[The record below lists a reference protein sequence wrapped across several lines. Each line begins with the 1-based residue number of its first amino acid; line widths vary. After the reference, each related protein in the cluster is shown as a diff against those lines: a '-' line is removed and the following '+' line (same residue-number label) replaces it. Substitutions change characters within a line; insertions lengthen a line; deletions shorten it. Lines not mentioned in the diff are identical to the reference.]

1 MSNRNQATAGQKFEA
16 QDGLGAGGK
25 RRFQPTA
32 AIAVIEQIP
41 IALDDGER
49 ARISAIGRCLLAS
62 EPALNATAAFGHGVA
77 AGQGPWPALVIE
89 DHSAI
94 ALFEKSGDGAYSYRG
109 LLLAGDGDMVLIGV
123 PRIAA
128 FEAYC
133 QEHLGL
139 GAVEVLSPRTGDP
152 GKPLALRATEDD
164 ALIALLGQRA
174 RAAGGLNLVAY
185 MGTGYVWKLAG
196 RIAAAARRPVRVLAA
211 PPRLTRRV
219 NDKSWFAERL
229 VEVLGP
235 RAAPPSTAVY
245 SFSGLAA
252 QVSKFARRHD
262 SVAVKLRD
270 SASST
275 GNLVFDSAIL
285 RRSSLRRVYALLRAR
300 LAGLGWDEKFP
311 LVVTAWEGPVLASP
325 SAQLW
330 IPAPEDG
337 GPVVEGVFDQTIF
350 GETAIFGG
358 AAASTLSPAWQ
369 ARVATEAV
377 KLGTLLQALGYFGR
391 CSFDSILIGRDCE
404 LAELHWVECNGRWG
418 GVSIPMT
425 LTNRLAGDWTR
436 LPPVIIEDDRL
447 HGRQRTL
454 QDILCDLQ
462 DDLYR
467 RDSHPNGLVILS
479 PGRLEAGTGY
489 EAMVLE
495 ATAAEGRTRA
505 ESLVNKLIA
514 VIGAGA
520 VHGLTKPAYRAPSS
534 PDG

>member
-1 MSNRNQATAGQKFEA
+1 MAGQKFEA

-32 AIAVIEQIP
+32 AISVIEQVP
-41 IALDDGER
+41 ITLDDGER
-49 ARISAIGRCLLAS
+49 ARISAIGRRLLAS

-109 LLLAGDGDMVLIGV
+109 LLLAGDGDIVLIGV

-133 QEHLGL
+133 REHLGL
-139 GAVEVLSPRTGDP
+139 GAVEVLSLRTSDP
-152 GKPLALRATEDD
+152 GKPLALRAAEDD
-164 ALIALLGQRA
+164 ALIARLGRRA
-174 RAAGGLNLVAY
+174 REVGGLNLVTY
-185 MGTGYVWKLAG
+185 MGTGQVWKLAG

-219 NDKSWFAERL
+219 NDKSWFSERL

-235 RAAPPSTAVY
+235 RALPHSTAVY

-252 QVSKFARRHD
+252 RVSEFARRHE

-275 GNLVFDSAIL
+275 GNLVFDSAAL
-285 RRSSLRRVYALLRAR
+285 RRSPLKRVCASLRAR
-300 LAGLGWDEKFP
+300 LAELGWDGRFP

-337 GPVVEGVFDQTIF
+337 GPVVEGVFDQTI
-350 GETAIFGG
+350 TG
-358 AAASTLSPAWQ
+358 AAAAFSGAAPSILPPAWQ

-377 KLGTLLQALGYFGR
+377 KLGTLLQTLGYFGR
-391 CSFDSILIGRDCE
+391 CSLDSILVGRDMKR
-404 LAELHWVECNGRWG
+404 AELHWVECNGRWG

-447 HGRQRTL
+447 HGRPRAL
-454 QDILCDLQ
+454 QDILSELRG
-462 DDLYR
+462 DLYHRSR
-467 RDSHPNGLVILS
+467 RPNGLVILS

-495 ATAAEGRTRA
+495 ATAAEGQA
-505 ESLVNKLIA
+505 
-514 VIGAGA
+514 
-520 VHGLTKPAYRAPSS
+520 RAPAMADKLLAALGADATARSLA
-534 PDG
+534 PLA

>member
-1 MSNRNQATAGQKFEA
+1 MARRKFQV

-25 RRFQPTA
+25 RRFQATA
-32 AIAVIEQIP
+32 AIAVIEQVSVTL
-41 IALDDGER
+41 ADGER
-49 ARISAIGRCLLAS
+49 ARIAAIGRRLLAS
-62 EPALNATAAFGHGVA
+62 EPALNATAAFGDGVA
-77 AGQGPWPALVIE
+77 AGQGPWPTLVIE

-94 ALFEKSGDGAYSYRG
+94 ALFEKSGDWAYSYRG
-109 LLLAGDGDMVLIGV
+109 LLLAGDGDMVLIGM

-133 QEHLGL
+133 RDYLGL
-139 GAVEVLSPRTGDP
+139 GAAQVLSPRSDDP
-152 GKPLALRATEDD
+152 GKPLALRAAEDD
-164 ALIALLGQRA
+164 TLIAHLGR
-174 RAAGGLNLVAY
+174 RTREAGGLNVVTY
-185 MGTGYVWKLAG
+185 MGAGHVWKLAG
-196 RIAAAARRPVRVLAA
+196 RIADVARCPVRVLAA

-219 NDKSWFAERL
+219 NDKSWFSERL

-235 RAAPPSTAVY
+235 RAAPPSTVVY

-252 QVSKFARRHD
+252 QVSKFARRHE

-285 RRSSLRRVYALLRAR
+285 RRLSLGQVCAMLRAR
-300 LAGLGWDEKFP
+300 LAELGWNERFP

-330 IPAPEDG
+330 IPAPRDG
-337 GPVVEGVFDQTIF
+337 GPVVEGVFDQTIL
-350 GETAIFGG
+350 GQTAAFGG
-358 AAASTLSPAWQ
+358 AAPSALPPAWQ

-377 KLGTLLQALGYFGR
+377 KLGILLQTLGYFGR
-391 CSFDSILIGRDCE
+391 CSFDSILVGRDTE
-404 LAELHWVECNGRWG
+404 RAELHWVECNGRWG

-436 LPPVIIEDDRL
+436 LPPVIIENGRL
-447 HGRQRTL
+447 HGRRRAL
-454 QDILCDLQ
+454 QDILSELR

-467 RDSHPNGLVILS
+467 RGSRPSGLVILS
-479 PGRLEAGTGY
+479 PGRLETGTGY

-495 ATAAEGRTRA
+495 ATAAEGQARA
-505 ESLVNKLIA
+505 ESLVNKLLA
-514 VIGAGA
+514 AIGADA
-520 VHGLTKPAYRAPSS
+520 AARSPAPLA
-534 PDG
+534 